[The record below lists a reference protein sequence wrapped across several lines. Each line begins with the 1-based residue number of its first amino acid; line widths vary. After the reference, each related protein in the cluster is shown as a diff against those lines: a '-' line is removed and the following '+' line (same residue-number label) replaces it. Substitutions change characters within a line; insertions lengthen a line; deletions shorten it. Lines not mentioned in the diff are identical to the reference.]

1 MFNYATKSDLKNAKG
16 IDTSDFAK
24 KADLAFLKSD
34 IDELDIN
41 KLKNVPSDWSSL
53 KSKIDKL
60 DIGKLETTQ
69 IDFSKLSDI
78 VKNDVVENN
87 EYDELVKRVDA
98 I

>member
-78 VKNDVVENN
+78 VKNDVVENY